1 MDTQKLT
8 KFFLDTALFLLKKY
22 SKFNTTFFCD
32 TKGATISSYI
42 PLFNP
47 ASLMLK
53 TVLFF
58 LYTINL
64 LKKYIGSLKNSSWR
78 PNGATALLNTF
89 FVC

>member
-22 SKFNTTFFCD
+22 NKFNTTFFCD

-64 LKKYIGSLKNSSWR
+64 LKKYIVSVNDPTVL
-78 PNGATALLNTF
+78 PF
-89 FVC
+89 IIIEE

>member
-1 MDTQKLT
+1 MQKLT
-8 KFFLDTALFLLKKY
+8 KFL
-22 SKFNTTFFCD
+22 CD

-58 LYTINL
+58 LYTIIL
-64 LKKYIGSLKNSSWR
+64 LKKYIVSVHDFLD
-78 PNGATALLNTF
+78 T
-89 FVC
+89 VIEQ